1 MRVLAAGFEGDDNS
15 AKVLLDRLPDS
26 IHKLYLKNNKQVSV
40 AQLLKTAEKYD
51 AIVMFGQ
58 KTVLKN
64 KVSVERRAALNGER
78 LCPDFDFEGI
88 QNFFADR
95 YPLKFSDNAGTSYC
109 NHLYYHA
116 IKELSETNKKLVF
129 IHVPMLKNIADFLAL
144 TGAIQAYIE
153 YLGKL

>member
-1 MRVLAAGFEGDDNS
+1 MKVLAAGFKGEDNS
-15 AKVLLDRLPDS
+15 AKVLLDHLPDS
-26 IHKLYLKNNKQVSV
+26 IHKLYLENNKQVSV
-40 AQLLKTAEKYD
+40 AQLLKAAEKYD
-51 AIVMFGQ
+51 EIVMFGQ
-58 KTVLKN
+58 KPVLKN

-88 QNFFADR
+88 QAFFADR

-116 IKELSETNKKLVF
+116 IKELSESNKNLVF
-129 IHVPMLKNIADFLAL
+129 IHVPMLKNIADFSAL
-144 TGAIQAYIE
+144 TGAVQAYIE